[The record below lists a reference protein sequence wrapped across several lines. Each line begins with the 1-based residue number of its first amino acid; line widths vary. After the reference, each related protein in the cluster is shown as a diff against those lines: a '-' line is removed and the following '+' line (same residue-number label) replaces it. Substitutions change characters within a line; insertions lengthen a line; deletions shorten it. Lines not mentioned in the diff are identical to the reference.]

1 MQMELEMQGQALEQ
15 GAKDQKEVAETSAK
29 ETQKRL
35 DLIREAVLTRPAEPR
50 ALLPGPVSKSPPL
63 WEIIRDGDNRIQKL
77 VARTATETRE
87 VKVER
92 DDEGHIVKV
101 DTV

>member
-35 DLIREAVLTRPAEPR
+35 DL
-50 ALLPGPVSKSPPL
+50 KSPPL